1 MKISG
6 ISTIAVALVMGIGA
20 GSVAMA
26 QGLTVTASGVK
37 TVKLSDR
44 VSKNQFVWVSNAP
57 LENMKGTA
65 EGVSG
70 TLTLDPKN
78 LSTLH
83 GTVGA
88 MVNTMK
94 SGNAMRDAHIQS
106 PQWLDG
112 AKYPSISFT
121 IGSVSGIKVAGNS
134 ATGVATGK
142 FTMHGVTKSLSVPF
156 KITYLDESAET
167 RKRAPGDLVMITAT
181 FGVALADYNVSG
193 ARGTIG
199 SKVGE
204 KIQVTAQLFGSTGL

>member
-1 MKISG
+1 MKISR
-6 ISTIAVALVMGIGA
+6 ISTIAVALMMGIGA

-70 TLTLDPKN
+70 TFTLDPKN
-78 LSTLH
+78 LSTLR

-88 MVNTMK
+88 TVNTMK

-134 ATGVATGK
+134 ATGMATGK

-181 FGVALADYNVSG
+181 FDVALADYNVSG
-193 ARGTIG
+193 AQGTIG

>member
-1 MKISG
+1 MKISRMSA
-6 ISTIAVALVMGIGA
+6 IALTIAMGICG
-20 GSVAMA
+20 GSVAGA
-26 QGLTVTASGVK
+26 QGLTVNASGVK

-70 TLTLDPKN
+70 TLTLDPRN
-78 LSTLH
+78 L
-83 GTVGA
+83 GTIRGTIGA
-88 MVNTMK
+88 TVSTMK
-94 SGNAMRDAHIQS
+94 SGNAMRDSHIQS
-106 PQWLDG
+106 AQWLDG
-112 AKYPSISFT
+112 AKYPLLSFT
-121 IGSVSGIKVAGNS
+121 IGSVSGIKVTGNS
-134 ATGVATGK
+134 ATGTATGK

-167 RKRAPGDLVMITAT
+167 RKRAPGDLVMISAT
-181 FGVALADYNVSG
+181 FDVALADYNVSG
-193 ARGTIG
+193 AQGTIG